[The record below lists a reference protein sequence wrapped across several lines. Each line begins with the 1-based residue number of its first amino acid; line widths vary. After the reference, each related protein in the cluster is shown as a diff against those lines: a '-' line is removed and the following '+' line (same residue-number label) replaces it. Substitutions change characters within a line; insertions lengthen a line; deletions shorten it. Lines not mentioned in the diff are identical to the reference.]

1 MCGFLKVLSQK
12 KSVIR
17 FLILIFATIARQQ
30 NFLKTI
36 SSQTYVT
43 DYRKIF
49 GLSISQVHK
58 CGPGRVGKGL

>member
-30 NFLKTI
+30 KFLTTI
-36 SSQTYVT
+36 SSKTYGT
-43 DYRKIF
+43 DYRNYF
-49 GLSISQVHK
+49 GLGNNFMAFQKLSIS
-58 CGPGRVGKGL
+58 